1 MTSRHDAMSSVV
13 MARCHGMAVTRW
25 SPRQQ
30 SCWPPPL
37 LPLCQWHPRSKW
49 REEGGGCR
57 AWPARVQPMGEGPH
71 TPWARAHTHHGR
83 GRTPA
88 SRPAGGPRAGASR
101 RPRAARRSGGEGC
114 SLECEGCLS
123 RMGSNAAGRGGAG
136 RGESRSS
143 SVLCTRRGGAQE
155 GGGFFARMGSRVQS
169 AIDTTIEGDGGRGG
183 DERRRARRT
192 TRKTTRTT
200 RMTSR
205 RTSRSRTR
213 LSSTSFD
220 TAKPC
225 PDLCSGVQQGGDR
238 PGVQHLDRRLHRAVV
253 GHLRAGGEQARR
265 RPARHCW

>member
-136 RGESRSS
+136 GEPKFVSLVHTEGRSTRGW
-143 SVLCTRRGGAQE
+143 RGFCEDGIQGAK
-155 GGGFFARMGSRVQS
+155 R
-169 AIDTTIEGDGGRGG
+169 GRY
-183 DERRRARRT
+183 DDRRRWRE
-192 TRKTTRTT
+192 
-200 RMTSR
+200 
-205 RTSRSRTR
+205 
-213 LSSTSFD
+213 
-220 TAKPC
+220 
-225 PDLCSGVQQGGDR
+225 G
-238 PGVQHLDRRLHRAVV
+238 
-253 GHLRAGGEQARR
+253 RR
-265 RPARHCW
+265 R